1 MTANTPSPRLRLTL
15 FDLDHT
21 LLPIDSDHAW
31 GAFTTRI
38 GWTDP
43 AEFERRNDAFYAD
56 YQAGTLDVHD
66 YLPFSTP
73 PLRPPPPHP
82 PPHRRFLAR
91 FPGRPPRGPR
101 LRALCHRSAA
111 PARARGGRGRPGAI
125 HARGHQPGAPAP
137 GAGAGATAPA
147 GGRRG
152 ADRHRHQRLRDP
164 AHCLG
169 AGRGRRRAA
178 GHAVGARRQRLVQRR
193 DRRLALHARG
203 QTAAHGTM
211 AGRPATGLGGCRKPL
226 LQRFDERPVPAGK
239 GRPPRRHQ
247 PRAAPAGAGARA
259 GLAHTRP
266 VWHTMIKKFIDKLL
280 GKSMPGSTGGKP
292 HFGRREE
299 VPASVHGIDPELVD
313 RRAADVVATLKQA
326 GFAAYIVG
334 GAVRDLLLGLR
345 PKDFDVATDAT
356 PEQVKSLFRRAFII
370 GRRFRIVHVV
380 HGRGREHE
388 VIEVSPFRAYLDNAA
403 AGQVSGNEKTS
414 KAQLSGM
421 QHAVDASGRVLRDNV
436 WGPQDEDAPR
446 RDFTINAMYY
456 DPVSQIVVDYHKG
469 LQDARKKT
477 LRMIGEPTLRYREDP
492 VRIIRAVRFAAKL
505 SALGFAIDAKTAAP
519 LRQSQALLADVPQ
532 SRMFD
537 EMLKLLQT
545 GHAIATIEQLRKLGL
560 TQGIYP
566 LLDLIP

>member
-1 MTANTPSPRLRLTL
+1 MSDVAGCAPPPPPHPPPTGGWGGGAPPPRWGWVANPDQKEGGGRDTRIGMTANTPSPRLRLTL

-66 YLPFSTP
+66 YVRFATAALRRHGPEAAAAAQAQFMREVISPALRPQALALVQRHQRAGDEVLIVTATNHFLTP
-73 PLRPPPPHP
+73 PLP
-82 PPHRRFLAR
+82 F
-91 FPGRPPRGPR
+91 
-101 LRALCHRSAA
+101 
-111 PARARGGRGRPGAI
+111 
-125 HARGHQPGAPAP
+125 
-137 GAGAGATAPA
+137 
-147 GGRRG
+147 
-152 ADRHRHQRLRDP
+152 

-226 LQRFDERPVPAGK
+226 LQRFDERPAPAGK

-266 VWHTMIKKFIDKLL
+266 VWHTMIKKFIDKMW
-280 GKSMPGSTGGKP
+280 GKAMPGGTGGKP

-388 VIEVSPFRAYLDNAA
+388 VLEVSTFRPYLHNAPPPRPRPGQGPRKGQEGA
-403 AGQVSGNEKTS
+403 TVRARGRGRLQWPGVARQRLGPAGRRR
-414 KAQLSGM
+414 
-421 QHAVDASGRVLRDNV
+421 HAPRLHHQRHVLRPGEPDRGRLPQ
-436 WGPQDEDAPR
+436 GPAGRPQEDAAHDRRADAALPR
-446 RDFTINAMYY
+446 RPGAHH
-456 DPVSQIVVDYHKG
+456 PRSALCGQAQRAG
-469 LQDARKKT
+469 LCHRRQDSRPA
-477 LRMIGEPTLRYREDP
+477 E
-492 VRIIRAVRFAAKL
+492 AVAGPAGRCAAK
-505 SALGFAIDAKTAAP
+505 P
-519 LRQSQALLADVPQ
+519 HVR
-532 SRMFD
+532 
-537 EMLKLLQT
+537 
-545 GHAIATIEQLRKLGL
+545 
-560 TQGIYP
+560 
-566 LLDLIP
+566 